1 MLINNYTLHSYAV
14 RKYLVAV
21 FIGLMSQVALSQNK
35 CPIRSDIYYI
45 NGVNKPSE
53 WEVRL
58 QSNILKVTVD
68 KLAKNVSG
76 IRNVTYLY
84 NESDGFLL
92 DIYEYAAQKA
102 VERNAAVTDL
112 FLSFG
117 LTALGYVSTITDADQ
132 LAVRQRVAEVINRDL
147 PPKTQQQISE
157 FSERVN
163 QSSLSAGVQ
172 AVLVPHSQGNLF
184 ANSVVDT
191 LKLSEPAERFRGL
204 GVVNVA
210 SPTYNAPS
218 GLHVTLRQD
227 FVIQDAA
234 LLALATGKLPP
245 LAYNFDAPGAN
256 EVDPKSMT
264 GHGFTEAYLSEKI
277 PTGTVSANSAAAFL
291 VGKIDTALKK
301 TSTFYDP
308 PSWIFDAQGNK
319 VPKPPGYPVD
329 STVTRVCFPGPV
341 GGAI

>member
-1 MLINNYTLHSYAV
+1 MPIQMNNNIKSII
-14 RKYLVAV
+14 V
-21 FIGLMSQVALSQNK
+21 FIVISLIWLPFAHAQSSCEIKADV
-35 CPIRSDIYYI
+35 YFI
-45 NGVNKPSE
+45 NGVNKPDKKD
-53 WEVRL
+53 VGKMADQL
-58 QSNILKVTVD
+58 GYILNKISKTD
-68 KLAKNVSG
+68 LN

-277 PTGTVSANSAAAFL
+277 PTGTVPANSAAAFL
-291 VGKIDTALKK
+291 VGKIDTALYK

-329 STVTRVCFPGPV
+329 STVTQVCFPGPV